1 MPVWRSCTIPFPRL
15 SFPLRARLSSHRH
28 LASMAQPTEITVAA
42 TGRKIRVPTGLFIN
56 NEFVPSVDSKETI
69 ECINPA
75 TEEIVCSI
83 IAGSEKDI
91 DRAVAAARAAFN
103 TTWGKN
109 VTPIE
114 RARLI
119 NKLADLIERDA
130 QELAEL
136 ETLNNGK
143 PVRIARDFDIGDSV
157 GCLRYFAGW
166 ADKIV
171 GQTIEVDN
179 KRKLAFTRHD
189 PIGVCGQIIPWN
201 YPINMWSWKVAPALA
216 CGCTIVMKPSEI
228 TPLTALVRLG
238 LCSSFPTCTIFCL
251 SVTLVPF
258 GCGLHFTR
266 VSSESAKT
274 LHTCRH
280 FLLSFSVTRG
290 YMQCRGCDWPDLS
303 TYVSKWR
310 RH

>member
-1 MPVWRSCTIPFPRL
+1 MAPCRLPFPLLSVISPNSFLRSIHIFAIILSSLTLHSCLLTSATQHPMELSHQHVVRL
-15 SFPLRARLSSHRH
+15 QPLCSRAYCRHESVATLPESTLRALWTPVDADD
-28 LASMAQPTEITVAA
+28 ASLW
-42 TGRKIRVPTGLFIN
+42 IR
-56 NEFVPSVDSKETI
+56 
-69 ECINPA
+69 
-75 TEEIVCSI
+75 
-83 IAGSEKDI
+83 
-91 DRAVAAARAAFN
+91 
-103 TTWGKN
+103 
-109 VTPIE
+109 
-114 RARLI
+114 
-119 NKLADLIERDA
+119 
-130 QELAEL
+130 
-136 ETLNNGK
+136 
-143 PVRIARDFDIGDSV
+143 
-157 GCLRYFAGW
+157 
-166 ADKIV
+166 
-171 GQTIEVDN
+171 
-179 KRKLAFTRHD
+179 
-189 PIGVCGQIIPWN
+189 
-201 YPINMWSWKVAPALA
+201 SWKVAPALA